1 MSFALITVVFVIGY
15 LCIALEHPLKI
26 NKTAFAL
33 LTGVLIWTIYIMSGP
48 GIYDF
53 TGFGAGY
60 EAFKAAHPDS
70 AKPFIDYLTTHE
82 LIEHLGDIAEI
93 LFYLMGAMTV
103 VELIDT
109 YGGFSI
115 ITDHI
120 KTTSKVKL
128 LWTLSFITFFF
139 SAILDN
145 LTTAIVMV
153 ALLNKL
159 IPDKHDR
166 WFFGGIIILAAN
178 AGGAWS
184 PIGDV
189 TTIMLWI
196 AGKVSTGKV
205 IIECFIP
212 SLISMIIPLIVISFV
227 ERGEIDVSKRK
238 VEKTGFNI
246 ATWKRNLIFFLG
258 IAALVFVPV
267 FKIIT
272 HLKPYM
278 GIMLGLGVLWIVTQ
292 LINRDLVSQVHG
304 DDGPDFQ
311 ELSKHLSLTGALSRI
326 DLPSILFFLG
336 ILLAVAGLQSAG
348 HLSMLAGGLDTAFN
362 GNYYLI
368 DMVIG
373 ILSSIVDNV
382 PLVAGAMGMY
392 DFPMDNMF
400 WVFLAY
406 CTGTGGSILIIGSA
420 AGVAV
425 MGMENID
432 FIWYLKHITPYALLG
447 YLAGAGAYIL
457 LDKVLFGSSA
467 VATAL
472 ATLPV

>member
-1 MSFALITVVFVIGY
+1 MFYLMIAIFVIGY

-33 LTGVLIWTIYIMSGP
+33 FTGVTIWTIYILSGP
-48 GIYDF
+48 DIYNAAN
-53 TGFGAGY
+53 FGSGY
-60 EAFKAAHPDS
+60 EAFKLENPGSVH
-70 AKPFIDYLTTHE
+70 PFIDYLTTHE
-82 LIEHLGDIAEI
+82 LIHHLGDIAEI

-103 VELIDT
+103 VELIDS
-109 YGGFSI
+109 YGGFNI
-115 ITDHI
+115 ITDNI

-128 LWTLSFITFFF
+128 LWILSFITFFF

-153 ALLNKL
+153 ALLRKL
-159 IPDKHDR
+159 LPDKHDR
-166 WFFGGIIILAAN
+166 WFFGGMVILAAN

-196 AGKVSTGKV
+196 AGKVSTGSV
-205 IIECFIP
+205 IFECFVP
-212 SLISMIIPLIVISFV
+212 SLISMVIPLIVVSFV
-227 ERGEIDVSKRK
+227 EKGEIDESKRPK
-238 VEKTGFNI
+238 DESVQIVPK
-246 ATWKRNLIFFLG
+246 WQRNLIFFLG
-258 IAALVFVPV
+258 VAALIFVPV
-267 FKIIT
+267 FKILT

-278 GIMLGLGVLWIVTQ
+278 GIMMGLSVLWIVTE
-292 LINRDLVSQVHG
+292 I
-304 DDGPDFQ
+304 
-311 ELSKHLSLTGALSRI
+311 LSNTNKDKDMVEYTIAGALTRI

-348 HLSMLAGGLDTAFN
+348 HLSLLASTLDSTFN

-368 DMVIG
+368 DTIIG
-373 ILSSIVDNV
+373 ILSSIIDNV

-392 DFPMDNMF
+392 SFPMDHMF

-406 CTGTGGSILIIGSA
+406 CAGTGGSLLIIGSA

-425 MGMENID
+425 MGMEKID
-432 FIWYLKHITPYALLG
+432 FIWYLKKITPYALLG
-447 YLAGAGAYIL
+447 YLAGAGCY
-457 LDKVLFGSSA
+457 VLMNIHIFHNA
-467 VATAL
+467 VTSVAG
-472 ATLPV
+472 

>member
-1 MSFALITVVFVIGY
+1 MSFALIIIVFVIGY

-33 LTGVLIWTIYIMSGP
+33 LTGVLVWTIYILSGP

-53 TGFGAGY
+53 TNFGAGY
-60 EAFKAAHPDS
+60 EAFKAANPDS
-70 AKPFIDYLTTHE
+70 TKPFIDYLTNHE

-103 VELIDT
+103 VELIDL

-120 KTTSKVKL
+120 KTTNKVKL
-128 LWTLSFITFFF
+128 LWILSFLTFFL

-145 LTTAIVMV
+145 LTTSIVMV
-153 ALLNKL
+153 ALLRKL
-159 IPDKHDR
+159 LPDKHDR
-166 WFFGGIIILAAN
+166 WFFGGVVILAAN

-205 IIECFIP
+205 IIECIVP
-212 SLISMIIPLIVISFV
+212 SLIAMIIPLIVISFA
-227 ERGEIDVSKRK
+227 EKGEIDITKRSSEEKK
-238 VEKTGFNI
+238 VLI
-246 ATWKRNLIFFLG
+246 ATWKRNIIFFLG
-258 IAALVFVPV
+258 IGTLVFVPI
-267 FKIIT
+267 FKILT

-278 GIMLGLGVLWIVTQ
+278 GIMFGLGVLWIVTQ
-292 LINRDLVSQVHG
+292 IINRDV
-304 DDGPDFQ
+304 DTDEKWNF
-311 ELSKHLSLTGALSRI
+311 SLADALSRI
-326 DLPSILFFLG
+326 DLSSILFFLG
-336 ILLAVAGLQSAG
+336 ILLAVSGLQSAG
-348 HLSMLAGGLDTAFN
+348 HLSLLANGLDSTFN

-368 DMVIG
+368 DIVIG
-373 ILSSIVDNV
+373 ILSSIIDNV

-392 DFPMDNMF
+392 SFPMDNMF
-400 WVFLAY
+400 WIFLAY
-406 CTGTGGSILIIGSA
+406 CAGTGGSILIIGSA

-425 MGMENID
+425 MGMEKID
-432 FIWYLKHITPYALLG
+432 FIWYLKKISPYALLG

-457 LDKVLFGSSA
+457 LDKILFGTSA
-467 VATAL
+467 VSTTL
-472 ATLPV
+472 ATLPM